1 VLVVRAC
8 WREFQDVGE
17 NTKSGRPPV
26 VGPLARQR
34 RLAVSRHGAWDV
46 CCALVA
52 AASESYGMLAV

>member
-1 VLVVRAC
+1 
-8 WREFQDVGE
+8 VGE